1 VPLNA
6 SLLSGEPEAV
16 VLRSSPKE
24 TFRWLGGGAA
34 FRGSRRF
41 PQHLILPH
49 GIPRRPG
56 RDSLSFLDSRQEI
69 LAASSGML
77 ATPGLF
83 WPDQSLPA
91 ASTPAPGPHTSCLE
105 NSITR
110 ILWLASA
117 SSGLLRGLFSD
128 RSTSHWEQAQGL
140 NLRRVRFSLTASW
153 TYV

>member
-1 VPLNA
+1 MHHCAQV
-6 SLLSGEPEAV
+6 EPEAV
-16 VLRSSPKE
+16 VPVRHRRRP
-24 TFRWLGGGAA
+24 FDGLGEVLIS
-34 FRGSRRF
+34 RGSRRF

-56 RDSLSFLDSRQEI
+56 RDSLSSLDSRQEI

-91 ASTPAPGPHTSCLE
+91 ASTPAPGPHTSCLR
-105 NSITR
+105 NSMNR
-110 ILWLASA
+110 IRRVASA
-117 SSGLLRGLFSD
+117 LSGLLQGLFSD

-140 NLRRVRFSLTASW
+140 NLRPVRFSLTASW